1 MLLHS
6 NNRSVPGTRLPLF
19 WRVFAANAGVLIVVA
34 GLLLVTPVTVHAP
47 IRLVEA
53 LIIVAGLG
61 VALTL
66 NVVLLRRAFV
76 PLDRLGHRMA
86 TVDLLHPDQRLPVG
100 REDQVGRVIR
110 AFNEML
116 DRLETERR
124 ESGRRALTAQESE
137 RARIARGLH
146 DEVGQV
152 LTGVLLQLNSVSD
165 AFGPERRSD
174 LEDTQ
179 QMVRQALEEVRRIS
193 RELRPELL
201 EHLGL
206 VSALTELTRA
216 FRGLEIAREFDQHLP
231 TLSPE
236 AELAIYRVAQ
246 ESLTNVARHS
256 EASKVKVS
264 LHSSRQG
271 VVLLV
276 ADDGK
281 GFDAGVSA
289 RGSGGLRGMQ
299 ERALL
304 VGGSLVINADSS
316 GSEIRFEVPAI
327 AAGMPV
333 GVMS

>member
-1 MLLHS
+1 
-6 NNRSVPGTRLPLF
+6 VPGTRLPLF
-19 WRVFAANAGVLIVVA
+19 WRVFAANAGVLVVVA
-34 GLLLVTPVTVHAP
+34 VLLLVTPVTVHAP

-61 VALTL
+61 VALML

-86 TVDLLHPDQRLPVG
+86 TVDLLRPDERLPVG
-100 REDQVGRVIR
+100 REDQVGLVIR

-116 DRLETERR
+116 DRLERERR
-124 ESGRRALTAQESE
+124 ESGRRALTAQENE

-165 AFGPERRSD
+165 AFGAERQRD

-193 RELRPELL
+193 QELRPELL

-216 FRGLEIAREFDQHLP
+216 FRGLEIVRDFDQQLP
-231 TLSPE
+231 ALSAD
-236 AELAIYRVAQ
+236 AELAVYRIAQ

-256 EASKVKVS
+256 QANNVRVS
-264 LHSSRQG
+264 LHGNPRS
-271 VVLLV
+271 VVLQV

-281 GFDAGVSA
+281 GFNGGRPPRST
-289 RGSGGLRGMQ
+289 GGLRGME
-299 ERALL
+299 ERAIL
-304 VGGSLVINADSS
+304 VGGSLAIQPSSS
-316 GSEIRFEVPAI
+316 GGASVRFEVPAE
-327 AAGMPV
+327 AADTPSKGTL
-333 GVMS
+333 

>member
-1 MLLHS
+1 MLRHS
-6 NNRSVPGTRLPLF
+6 NNWFVPGTRLPLF
-19 WRVFAANAGVLIVVA
+19 WRVFAANAGVLVVVA
-34 GLLLVTPVTVHAP
+34 VLLLVTPVTVHAP

-86 TVDLLHPDQRLPVG
+86 TVDLLRPDQRLPVG

-124 ESGRRALTAQESE
+124 ESGRRALTAQENE

-152 LTGVLLQLNSVSD
+152 LTGVLLQLNSVRD
-165 AFGPERRSD
+165 ALGHERQHD
-174 LEDTQ
+174 LEETQ

-193 RELRPELL
+193 QELRPELL

-216 FRGLEIAREFDQHLP
+216 FRGLESPRVRP
-231 TLSPE
+231 TASLSQPE
-236 AELAIYRVAQ
+236 AELAVYRVAQ

-256 EASKVKVS
+256 KASNVKMS
-264 LHSSRQG
+264 LHGARKASSCRSPTTALGSTRECRPGAQE
-271 VVLLV
+271 
-276 ADDGK
+276 DC
-281 GFDAGVSA
+281 AGCKSV
-289 RGSGGLRGMQ
+289 RCL
-299 ERALL
+299 
-304 VGGSLVINADSS
+304 
-316 GSEIRFEVPAI
+316 
-327 AAGMPV
+327 
-333 GVMS
+333 